1 MLPSEFPKPFLA
13 AIQSGVQEAAKTGPI
28 AGFPM
33 VDLKVTA
40 LEANLHP
47 VDSSEMAFNI
57 AALRCFGDAAK
68 AAIPVLLE
76 PVMELEV
83 VVPDDHVGDVVG
95 DLHARRGKIAGIEAR
110 LTGVETALT
119 TRDFQFTT
127 VTDLVGARGA
137 PASRC
142 CAVHT
147 VHSYVGTA
155 AHSALAGWPQE
166 NEGSSVRLRAP
177 DAE

>member
-1 MLPSEFPKPFLA
+1 VPPPWPFAHMLGELYHTLILHWSASSP
-13 AIQSGVQEAAKTGPI
+13 V
-28 AGFPM
+28 
-33 VDLKVTA
+33 A
-40 LEANLHP
+40 LQCSMRQMYLT
-47 VDSSEMAFNI
+47 
-57 AALRCFGDAAK
+57 
-68 AAIPVLLE
+68 E
-76 PVMELEV
+76 PLVRA
-83 VVPDDHVGDVVG
+83 PDQ
-95 DLHARRGKIAGIEAR
+95 
-110 LTGVETALT
+110 VETALT